1 MPASGSSVQITY
13 LEETTVP
20 GQVESSGNQ
29 QALRATSES
38 LNQGVESTKSQE
50 IRADRRTT
58 DSILTSGSLGGGI
71 ETEISHKTYND
82 FYESLLFNTF
92 DDCDTGATTNTL
104 DVTDMIFTQSTH
116 TVASATTVL
125 PDSLVAGQWIQ
136 IYGTVSNDG
145 VYKISSTSPTTGAII
160 VDDAIKDF
168 TDETAPASNAGVSS
182 GRLIDGVDT
191 QRTFS
196 IEKEFSDV
204 SQFFM
209 YRGMTPQSLSL
220 NYAVGSLLTGSWNFL
235 GFQGGTDSD
244 ADVQDTTTQMPG
256 STVAATTTSVFSNV
270 AGTKV
275 IVDGTELTTSCAE
288 SISLEISNNLREIRC
303 VGGGLTPSAV
313 IPGTY
318 TISGTINIYFGS
330 AASAAIYNK
339 MIAGTP
345 IVIEVA
351 VVDESYNGLAI
362 GMHKCKITSCE
373 VVSGGVDTDV
383 IMAVGVE
390 SVLSTTA
397 AQGMITVDML
407 GSTA

>member
-256 STVAATTTSVFSNV
+256 STVAAT
-270 AGTKV
+270 
-275 IVDGTELTTSCAE
+275 
-288 SISLEISNNLREIRC
+288 
-303 VGGGLTPSAV
+303 
-313 IPGTY
+313 
-318 TISGTINIYFGS
+318 
-330 AASAAIYNK
+330 
-339 MIAGTP
+339 
-345 IVIEVA
+345 
-351 VVDESYNGLAI
+351 
-362 GMHKCKITSCE
+362 
-373 VVSGGVDTDV
+373 
-383 IMAVGVE
+383 
-390 SVLSTTA
+390 
-397 AQGMITVDML
+397 
-407 GSTA
+407 